1 MNDLLHEEIKTDQA
15 DKDLA
20 NKNMTNKNMANKNM
34 TNEDM
39 TNNTFSDEDL
49 MDIALPNIKPDRRI
63 LKTKKAI
70 YDALVRLMQKKSLNS
85 ITVTELSELAD
96 INRKT
101 FYKYYSTVN
110 DVLDE
115 VIGELV
121 NSLNDLIN
129 EMSKDYNILSP
140 RTLFA
145 LLNTIMSDSDI
156 MRGLFES
163 DNGNLLF
170 NKLQKTLQQTIVNE
184 LNANKIKT
192 NVPPSQ
198 YQFIASY
205 VSGGMV
211 SAYYEWITSPKKTPL
226 DEMTQTLT
234 ALIISGVR
242 SLT

>member
-1 MNDLLHEEIKTDQA
+1 MKDLSDEEINTDQT
-15 DKDLA
+15 DKDSA
-20 NKNMTNKNMANKNM
+20 NKNIANENMAN
-34 TNEDM
+34 
-39 TNNTFSDEDL
+39 SPLPDEDL
-49 MDIALPNIKPDRRI
+49 TDIVLPDIKPDRRI

-192 NVPPSQ
+192 NVSPSQ